1 MVLAGVGRALGAR
14 GAPLG
19 VLRTPSARS
28 FSRTRGFLRDWDP
41 WDDLDA
47 KLDQYAAHAARNRAK
62 VPVNGSVS
70 TEAPTAKS
78 ATDAQVTRA
87 SRRLP
92 LSSLRPDQHPLAG
105 HAQSDRSIRD
115 LLDNEPDG
123 LNPFADLD
131 AILDG
136 EKPASA
142 RNTRVLNQSENPHSS
157 GDTHMSVR
165 RDYAEGMSPFAELE
179 TIFRNGERVPTE
191 TGSTAEETFHEKRPS
206 AGEASWPLR
215 GSEQSSLS
223 PRPSGGSSVIA
234 RVWVPD
240 AVAAALTGEQPI
252 PHMHPGNTIL
262 DMARAAGA
270 LAAKRTEHWV
280 PLHEAHR
287 LGAVDIHFS
296 VQRTS
301 NQEDKVG
308 ISQVSQDYI
317 QQWKPTDGEDHGA
330 AHGFSAENL
339 IDPEAWLAARQ
350 YAEQAVPRPQQRTDQ
365 EPGTAY
371 MGSDWPATDNGGRAG
386 MHSSYILVQCT
397 VQSTKPSA
405 TEAMAGC
412 MAACLTAY
420 DMLLGATSADMI
432 SIDKME
438 VQT

>member
-28 FSRTRGFLRDWDP
+28 FSRTRSVLRDWDP
-41 WDDLDA
+41 WEDLDA

-62 VPVNGSVS
+62 VPEHGSLAS
-70 TEAPTAKS
+70 EAPAAKTT
-78 ATDAQVTRA
+78 TDGQARRT
-87 SRRLP
+87 SRKVP
-92 LSSLRPDQHPLAG
+92 LSNFRPDQHPFAG

-115 LLDNEPDG
+115 LLANEPDS

-142 RNTRVLNQSENPHSS
+142 QNTRVLNQNGNPYSS
-157 GDTHMSVR
+157 GDTHMPVR
-165 RDYAEGMSPFAELE
+165 RDYTEGMSPFAELE
-179 TIFRNGERVPTE
+179 TILREERVPTE
-191 TGSTAEETFHEKRPS
+191 TGSTAAETFHENCPS
-206 AGEASWPLR
+206 TDEASWPHR

-223 PRPSGGSSVIA
+223 PGPSGGTLVIA

-262 DMARAAGA
+262 DMARASGA